1 MRALIV
7 YESIYG
13 NTHAVASHIADGLRS
28 HFEVEV
34 VPAEEATRDLV
45 LAVDLLI
52 VGGPTHVHGMSS
64 ERSREAAREAVAKPG
79 TDLTLDPDAEGEG
92 LRDWFHGLPRVQ
104 NAGAAAFDTRIDAP
118 AIVTGRASKGIE
130 HRLMH
135 LGYDLVADP
144 VSFLVDKDSHLLPGE
159 AERAT
164 SWANEL
170 AASVVANP

>member
-64 ERSREAAREAVAKPG
+64 ERSRRRPHERRSPSREP
-79 TDLTLDPDAEGEG
+79 T
-92 LRDWFHGLPRVQ
+92 
-104 NAGAAAFDTRIDAP
+104 
-118 AIVTGRASKGIE
+118 
-130 HRLMH
+130 
-135 LGYDLVADP
+135 
-144 VSFLVDKDSHLLPGE
+144 
-159 AERAT
+159 
-164 SWANEL
+164 
-170 AASVVANP
+170 